1 MKLHV
6 DLHLIDFHMLLGP
19 NPEYVYNLCDAMRKY
34 FNNVVDEHLFEL
46 EEILREMEE
55 ENLENQKE
63 TNLTQSSADDAENTN

>member
-1 MKLHV
+1 
-6 DLHLIDFHMLLGP
+6 MLTLPSLTSLLSGP